1 MEPWNFGYLLVDI
14 YPIKTSYGIV
24 SFLPTS
30 WIASASSLL
39 VVHAAISLVIR
50 NNEELEK
57 LLSGGDHRPWRSAAQ
72 HQPGAPPKEGRGE
85 GQQGGQVAKEEPRH
99 RQVPQ
104 EGRRRRRVE

>member
-57 LLSGGDHRPWRSAAQ
+57 LLSGVTIAHGGVLPNINLVLLPKRAAEK
-72 HQPGAPPKEGRGE
+72 ANKEAKSPKKNPATAKSPKKA
-85 GQQGGQVAKEEPRH
+85 VAAAE
-99 RQVPQ
+99 
-104 EGRRRRRVE
+104 